1 MKKLVVVLFAL
12 VFTLG
17 IVGCK
22 GEKEEDKVPACD
34 KICEHAFGIMLT
46 SVPAEEKKE
55 LEGEKDEF
63 MKDCAEDCGKQFDD
77 EAKKCF
83 MGTKTEDDMK
93 KCEKEARKRR
103 KAAKKEKTEDK
114 PEEKKEEAK

>member
-1 MKKLVVVLFAL
+1 MKKLTVILVAL
-12 VFTLG
+12 VFSMG

-22 GEKEEDKVPACD
+22 GEPTCEEVCGHVI
-34 KICEHAFGIMLT
+34 KIMSDGDEDM
-46 SVPAEEKKE
+46 KKMM
-55 LEGEKDEF
+55 EGEKGKEF
-63 MKDCAEDCGKQFDD
+63 LKDCAEDCGKQFDD

-103 KAAKKEKTEDK
+103 KAAKKDK
-114 PEEKKEEAK
+114 EGEKKEEAK